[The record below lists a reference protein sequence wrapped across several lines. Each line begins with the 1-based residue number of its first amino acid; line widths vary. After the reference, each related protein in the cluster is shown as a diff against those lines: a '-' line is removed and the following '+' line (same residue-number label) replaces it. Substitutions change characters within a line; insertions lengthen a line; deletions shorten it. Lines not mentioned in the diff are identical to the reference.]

1 MIFESTTRPVGIP
14 AGFFVILFGYWEVV
28 NVRKLLVLILVF
40 FAVAIFAEI
49 VVVEGYGE
57 TLQAAKDDARRN
69 ALEQVNGAFIKSLTK
84 LEDLTPVKDVV
95 FSTVE
100 GYVKIVKIL
109 EQRKESDE
117 TGDYWY
123 VKAKVEVM
131 KENVEKRLSDLM
143 KEVGSPT
150 VGVVI
155 AEKYQNE
162 SDYSQC
168 SYPFK
173 PEFFE
178 KLGFKGKLAEKGLQI
193 QEIGALAEYN
203 KKLESYGVSS
213 EDLQDIS
220 SVSKDIASYI
230 VLVKVDYVG
239 RYNSDYGVCS
249 VSMRSDIQIVRTDTG
264 KARSLSYTETYAGYS
279 PEKVI
284 EWILKSTKSRA
295 NIERISSDVVKT
307 IYIDRAEYAFNPKN
321 IRVRI
326 DLDDIDWIRKISEL
340 LENLPDV
347 MNVTRQ
353 KIAGKTVIFALRTY
367 HTPDK
372 LWEIM
377 KENLSSDLD
386 MELYNISG
394 DTIAI
399 KVHSLMIPIKREIVL
414 KFKIDKLSTGVKIK
428 RCLMKLSDV
437 KFLGTVSRG
446 KDMYAFKIESEMDP
460 DELMELIEEMDCRGI
475 SIEAEDIADDGSWIL
490 FSASK

>member
-1 MIFESTTRPVGIP
+1 M
-14 AGFFVILFGYWEVV
+14 
-28 NVRKLLVLILVF
+28 RKFLILL
-40 FAVAIFAEI
+40 FAFSMYVVFAETVI
-49 VVVEGYGE
+49 VEGYGD
-57 TLQAAKDDARRN
+57 TLQAAKDDAKRN

-109 EQRKESDE
+109 SQKKESDE
-117 TGDYWY
+117 TGTYWY
-123 VKAKVEVM
+123 VKAKVDVM
-131 KENVEKRLSDLM
+131 KQNVEKRLSDLM

-150 VGVVI
+150 VGVII
-155 AEKYQNE
+155 AEKYRNE
-162 SDYSQC
+162 SGYSQC

-173 PEFFE
+173 PDFFE
-178 KLGFKGKLAEKGLQI
+178 KLGFKGKLADKGLQV

-213 EDLQDIS
+213 EDLQNIS

-230 VLVKVDYVG
+230 ILVKTDYVG

-264 KARSLSYTETYAGYS
+264 KARSLSFTETYAGYS

-284 EWILKSTKSRA
+284 EWILKSDKSKA
-295 NIERISSDVVKT
+295 SIDKMASDVVKT

-321 IRVRI
+321 IRVRM
-326 DLDDIDWIRKISEL
+326 DLDNIDWIGEISKL

-347 MNVTRQ
+347 MSVTRQ
-353 KIAGKTVIFALRTY
+353 KITGKTVIFALRTY

-372 LWEIM
+372 LWEVM

-394 DTIAI
+394 DAIAI
-399 KVHSLMIPIKREIVL
+399 KIHNLMAPVEREIVL

-428 RCLMKLSDV
+428 RCLKKLSDV
-437 KFLGTVSRG
+437 KFLGTVSRSR
-446 KDMYAFKIESEMDP
+446 DMYAFKVETEMDP
-460 DELMELIEEMDCRGI
+460 DDLMDIVEGMECRGI
-475 SIEAEDIADDGSWIL
+475 NIEAEDIAEDGSWIL
-490 FSASK
+490 FSARK